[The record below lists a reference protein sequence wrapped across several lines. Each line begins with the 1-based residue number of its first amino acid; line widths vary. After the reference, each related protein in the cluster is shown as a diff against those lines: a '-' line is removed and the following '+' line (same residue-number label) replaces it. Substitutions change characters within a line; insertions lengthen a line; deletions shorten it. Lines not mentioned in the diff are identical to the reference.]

1 MTSAVDIA
9 VGFLAGGQARR
20 MGGQDKPL
28 ISIGGQTILDRQL
41 AATARHQIR
50 LINAN
55 GDLARFSGY
64 GLPIVA
70 DEIADWPGPLAG
82 ILACLD
88 WLADTH
94 PACDLMLSCA
104 TDAPFIPSD
113 LAQQLLAA
121 RTDQGAILAQAR
133 SSGRRHPVFGLW
145 PVAIRAELRSA
156 LLDEGIRKIDDFT
169 DRFSVAVSDF
179 DGDPDPFSNVNRPDD
194 LAAAQAAFEG

>member
-1 MTSAVDIA
+1 MTSVADIA

-28 ISIGGQTILDRQL
+28 ICVGGQTILHRQM
-41 AATARHQIR
+41 AATARHQVR

-64 GLPIVA
+64 GLPVVA
-70 DEIADWPGPLAG
+70 DSITGWPGPLAG

-88 WLADTH
+88 WLAQTH
-94 PACDLMLSCA
+94 PSCDLMLSCA

-113 LAQQLLAA
+113 LAERLLAE
-121 RTDQGAILAQAR
+121 RTAQDAVLAQAR

-145 PVAIRAELRSA
+145 PVAIRTDLRSA
-156 LLDEGIRKIDDFT
+156 LLEDGIRKIDDFT
-169 DRFSVAVSDF
+169 DRFSLAIADF
-179 DGDPDPFSNVNRPDD
+179 DGRPDPFSNVNRPDD
-194 LAAAQAAFEG
+194 LTAAQAAFDR